1 MKQHH
6 YTCVCTQAAKV
17 YFDDMLCRQFSR
29 MKKAGVNPKTWL
41 ANHVG
46 LCKLVL
52 PAVPLLAVVASAGRW
67 HLVPME
73 IQQLMA
79 HSALGKTIF
88 NMAGLAVNAHAYKQK
103 ITELLDQVVNESF
116 SEKAVNKF
124 KMEAEAAAE
133 VFKAPNEIPEHSI
146 IWCCVLAGVVCFCW
160 SGCLAT
166 ACFGNPIFG
175 SHRKY
180 KSNRL
185 ASHSCRAGL
194 STSPSARRPSTSW

>member
-1 MKQHH
+1 M
-6 YTCVCTQAAKV
+6 

-73 IQQLMA
+73 VQQLMA

-103 ITELLDQVVNESF
+103 IAELLNEVVNENL
-116 SEKAVNKF
+116 SEKAIANF
-124 KMEAEAAAE
+124 RHEAEAAAQ

-146 IWCCVLAGVVCFCW
+146 MWFCVLAGVVCC
-160 SGCLAT
+160 C
-166 ACFGNPIFG
+166 
-175 SHRKY
+175 
-180 KSNRL
+180 
-185 ASHSCRAGL
+185 
-194 STSPSARRPSTSW
+194 